1 MRIEKTGVSKTGKL
15 AAAQTKLASVEA
27 QIDERD
33 KLNVQISTFIAGS
46 DGDTYEQHHVVLSD
60 GDIER
65 LLDCL
70 ANPKTE
76 QDAEAVAKAMQG
88 SLRSLMRLSAL
99 GAGTQLGK

>member
-15 AAAQTKLASVEA
+15 AAAQAKLASVA
-27 QIDERD
+27 THIDERD
-33 KLNVQISTFIAGS
+33 KLNVQISTFVPGAG
-46 DGDTYEQHHVVLSD
+46 DEVYEQHHVVLSD

-76 QDAEAVAKAMQG
+76 QDAAAVARAMQG

-99 GAGTQLGK
+99 GAGTQLDR